1 MDMLWLTLHL
11 PLLPIA
17 QGGGPRTAANVTC
30 ASCWNGLRFDT
41 LFQPDIFYSS
51 TFLITK
57 QFWAASGET
66 LGVAASVIVAKRLS
80 HADKSGPQI

>member
-1 MDMLWLTLHL
+1 M
-11 PLLPIA
+11 
-17 QGGGPRTAANVTC
+17 
-30 ASCWNGLRFDT
+30 FDT